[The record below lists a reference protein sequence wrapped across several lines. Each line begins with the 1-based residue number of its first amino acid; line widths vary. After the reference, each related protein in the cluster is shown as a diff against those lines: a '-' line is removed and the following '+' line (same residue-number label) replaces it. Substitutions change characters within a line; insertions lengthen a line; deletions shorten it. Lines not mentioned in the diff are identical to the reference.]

1 MTTYFTYSG
10 RNEKKNLQLDGNLLT
25 GDTYDVKNFIR
36 QHCGGTWDKAAQG
49 WRINVDK
56 LMALTEI
63 RNQIGLDIDNSP
75 RPQAAQQQS
84 TMSRAQYYDL
94 ITEGHGKD
102 W

>member
-10 RNEKKNLQLDGNLLT
+10 RNEKKSLQLDGNLLT

-36 QHCGGTWDKAAQG
+36 QHCGGQWDKAANG
-49 WRINVDK
+49 WRVNVDK

-75 RPQAAQQQS
+75 REQEQKKS
-84 TMSRAQYYDL
+84 TMTRAQYYDL

>member
-10 RNEKKNLQLDGNLLT
+10 KNDKKSLQLDGDLLT

-36 QHCGGTWDKAAQG
+36 QHCGGRWDKAANG
-49 WRINVDK
+49 WRVDVSK

-63 RNQIGLDIDNSP
+63 RNLIGLDIDNSV
-75 RPQAAQQQS
+75 RPESPKQA
-84 TMSRAQYYDL
+84 TMSQAEYYDL
-94 ITEGHGKD
+94 ITEGYGKD

>member
-1 MTTYFTYSG
+1 MATYFTYSG
-10 RNEKKNLQLDGNLLT
+10 RNEKKSLKLDGDLLT

-36 QHCGGTWDKAAQG
+36 QHCGGRWDKAANG
-49 WRINVDK
+49 WRVNVDR

-75 RPQAAQQQS
+75 RPEASKNS
-84 TMSRAQYYDL
+84 TFTRAEYYDL